1 MVLVE
6 AQYFTKPV
14 IAGDS
19 GGTKETMLVGE
30 TERIVDATEPQNISH
45 VIVDVFSDEQK
56 LIEMRLRGESMNL
69 TASSGKL

>member
-1 MVLVE
+1 LV
-6 AQYFTKPV
+6 V
-14 IAGDS
+14 
-19 GGTKETMLVGE
+19 E

-56 LIEMRLRGESMNL
+56 LIEMGLRGESMNL